1 MRDWSGYLTRTITKA
16 ERVSEDLAWIFR
28 RDNGILPRSAVSLW
42 KAIVRPVLEYAAEL
56 WAGDISVELTK
67 RAEAVQIDFAR
78 IILGVNGCQS
88 IPDDFIRAE
97 LGMEKLTSRWEKLR
111 LGYWRRLHLAAPKTT
126 LHAFVALRKWQVDWA
141 PPAFNNGWMGKTRTL
156 LQKGGFAKDWMDPK
170 LCCNMSKQAWKQ
182 AVYDSIEDRETSDMI
197 ARLANMTSAHAARF
211 VRSKYWGKVGKTF
224 ACFAGEVG
232 RRGALVPEPYLDDRN
247 EPIGRRLKLM
257 CRAGCLPLGKRV
269 AREAG
274 LPAVHGICKMCNSGS
289 IEDIEHFI
297 CDCEAYAQ
305 PRAKML
311 ESVHFTPECLTQS
324 DRLDVILG
332 RSTGSSKTDDKIDM
346 AVKRFLK
353 KAWRTRKWLVLAIN
367 EILDRN
373 DTLWALHAHG
383 DGPSPSYLRGCKSA
397 ARISEGKTRL
407 FTRRRQFHP

>member
-1 MRDWSGYLTRTITKA
+1 
-16 ERVSEDLAWIFR
+16 
-28 RDNGILPRSAVSLW
+28 
-42 KAIVRPVLEYAAEL
+42 
-56 WAGDISVELTK
+56 
-67 RAEAVQIDFAR
+67 
-78 IILGVNGCQS
+78 
-88 IPDDFIRAE
+88 
-97 LGMEKLTSRWEKLR
+97 
-111 LGYWRRLHLAAPKTT
+111 
-126 LHAFVALRKWQVDWA
+126 
-141 PPAFNNGWMGKTRTL
+141 
-156 LQKGGFAKDWMDPK
+156 
-170 LCCNMSKQAWKQ
+170 
-182 AVYDSIEDRETSDMI
+182 
-197 ARLANMTSAHAARF
+197 MTSAHAARF

-224 ACFAGEVG
+224 SCFAGEVG

-247 EPIGRRLKLM
+247 KPIGRRLKLM

-311 ESVHFTPECLTQS
+311 ESVHFTPECLTRS